1 MVIFSQPIRQNKS
14 FKCTSLLTNIKY
26 VETLF
31 LSLWSKSK
39 ITISRLWLNLFSTGI
54 PLTRTFE
61 VDWTKQKFVISRPPL
76 RMDVV
81 NSLICAGNAPE
92 RLNTEPNF
100 QPDMHTRSRG
110 ITTTNHTKAST
121 PGGLCALKQLSP
133 LLWVLI
139 TICLC
144 SNSRSAFHL
153 NKSVPYLHAFLS
165 HLQDLALPVAA
176 LITWHLIQLLI

>member
-1 MVIFSQPIRQNKS
+1 MIFSQPIRQNKS

-81 NSLICAGNAPE
+81 NSLICALIGV
-92 RLNTEPNF
+92 F
-100 QPDMHTRSRG
+100 
-110 ITTTNHTKAST
+110 
-121 PGGLCALKQLSP
+121 LCRFYRQSSILVESK
-133 LLWVLI
+133 VVF
-139 TICLC
+139 
-144 SNSRSAFHL
+144 NSE
-153 NKSVPYLHAFLS
+153 
-165 HLQDLALPVAA
+165 
-176 LITWHLIQLLI
+176 